1 MDYSSKFAQAVRSH
15 DGVALAA
22 LLSITNPGL
31 ATLGTSISE
40 STLLQGLYSA
50 FNSNKSFNKQLGKN
64 DKLWI
69 EVAKAH
75 RNVAV
80 EVAGTQNLQ
89 AAFERQLELL
99 SAVNRAADA
108 TSGSINSNGNQGS
121 INSNLINSFEN
132 DAAVAAAAGGWVV
145 LAMSTVSKELR
156 RLAIL
161 ADNSRAAKQ
170 RENSADASRKGVGI
184 QYSEQDDSEENNLER
199 ASRAINRSFTICL
212 NDRTHAKRRAVYFF
226 FGELCKVYFHLHQ
239 KRNLIKYN
247 LRVLATN
254 VPAPTTTA
262 GGGNEGDGRQ
272 ANFPKAHIA
281 TYYFYSGVV
290 AFIDR
295 EYAKAR
301 SGLEPC
307 LRLCQSYP
315 AAASAPALVTSNLQ
329 IIMLY
334 LIPLRLL
341 LLTPPTAPGAEAELK
356 LPFVLPNRTRF
367 PALHALYAPLL
378 RALRAGDLH
387 AYRSHAYGAARK
399 VLVRRHLAA
408 AIDRLELLVVY
419 ALISRVHAEIAKTG
433 DPSRIGID
441 TLTRALS
448 LSAVSPQV
456 RRRRAQQPDAGTESA
471 DSTLPPSNEQE
482 DDEEEETIEDG
493 DTIAYLVQLISMGY
507 IKGYVS
513 PDNGVVV
520 FRKTRPFVI
529 EL

>member
-1 MDYSSKFAQAVRSH
+1 MDYSSKFAQAVRAR

-22 LLSITNPGL
+22 LLSITNPAL

-40 STLLQGLYSA
+40 STLLQGIHAA
-50 FNSNKSFNKQLGKN
+50 FTSNSNNNSFNKTLSKN

-69 EVAKAH
+69 EVVKAH

-108 TSGSINSNGNQGS
+108 TTSSSNGNHGSINSS
-121 INSNLINSFEN
+121 LINSFEN
-132 DAAVAAAAGGWVV
+132 DAAAAEAAGGWVV

-156 RLAIL
+156 KLAIL
-161 ADNSRAAKQ
+161 ADNNTAAKRQ
-170 RENSADASRKGVGI
+170 ESSSNKHVVI
-184 QYSEQDDSEENNLER
+184 QYSEQDDGEENNLER

-212 NDRTHAKRRAVYFF
+212 NDRTYAKRRAVYFF

-262 GGGNEGDGRQ
+262 AAANESDGRQ

-295 EYAKAR
+295 EYTKAR
-301 SGLEPC
+301 AGLEPC
-307 LRLCQSYP
+307 LQLCQSYP
-315 AAASAPALVTSNLQ
+315 AATAARTLVNTNLQ
-329 IIMLY
+329 LIMLY
-334 LIPLRLL
+334 IIPLRLL
-341 LLTPPTAPGAEAELK
+341 LLAPPAGAETEAK
-356 LPFVLPNRTRF
+356 LPLVLPNRTRF

-387 AYRSHAYGAARK
+387 AYRAHAHGAARK
-399 VLVRRHLAA
+399 VLVHRHLAA
-408 AIDRLELLVVY
+408 AIERLELFVVY
-419 ALISRVHAEIAKTG
+419 ALISRVHAELAKIG
-433 DPSRIGID
+433 DPSRIDIG

-448 LSAVSPQV
+448 LSAASPLM
-456 RRRRAQQPDAGTESA
+456 RRRSQPLDPGTKPAETSLP
-471 DSTLPPSNEQE
+471 DSSEQLE
-482 DDEEEETIEDG
+482 DEEEESIEDG
-493 DTIAYLVQLISMGY
+493 DTIAYLVQLISMGF

-520 FRKTRPFVI
+520 FRKTRPFEI